1 MRWWDLLLYLTLGVV
16 IASAMQFAGVM
27 LVFNFL
33 VLPAVTGLLLS
44 QTMRGVFV
52 GSIASALLAAF
63 VGFSLSV
70 PFDLPSGPTISAASG
85 ALVSLA
91 WLGRRFILRA

>member
-1 MRWWDLLLYLTLGVV
+1 V

-44 QTMRGVFV
+44 RTMRGVFFWSV
-52 GSIASALLAAF
+52 VSALVAAF

-70 PFDLPSGPTISAASG
+70 PFDLPSGPAISAASG
-85 ALVSLA
+85 AMVILA
-91 WLGRRFILRA
+91 WFGRKIVA